1 MMGRA
6 FYRKGSPGEV
16 ERRGMWA
23 FLAGDTRN
31 LHNVAQIPQ
40 RIRSWQNVTY
50 KLLILKHKLDIC
62 WPTTC
67 YNKRG
72 EMFQNTIARESS
84 AEGVGLHTGVYGHIR
99 LVPAPAETGIVFR
112 RVDLDNFPIEAQG
125 HNVAR
130 VSYATSLMKQGV
142 LLSTTEHLLA
152 AIYSCGIDNIYI
164 DIDSIEVP
172 ILDGS
177 AEPFMQMLEH
187 SGVRKLRRKRRYLKV
202 LKPLEVVEGDRRIG
216 IYPAEELRVR
226 CYVDFPHTLVGQQEV
241 EMLVGPDT
249 FRHLLARARTF
260 CFERDI
266 EPLKA
271 MGLIRGG
278 SLENAIVL
286 TNDGVMNGPLR
297 FPDEFG
303 RHKALDLIGDLALA
317 GLPLLARVEAHKAG
331 HSLHTQLVSRLLAD
345 PSLWTITTGEAVR
358 PESEAYL
365 TALSPV
371 PAAD

>member
-1 MMGRA
+1 M
-6 FYRKGSPGEV
+6 
-16 ERRGMWA
+16 
-23 FLAGDTRN
+23 LQT
-31 LHNVAQIPQ
+31 
-40 RIRSWQNVTY
+40 
-50 KLLILKHKLDIC
+50 
-62 WPTTC
+62 
-67 YNKRG
+67 
-72 EMFQNTIARESS
+72 TIANPAS
-84 AEGVGLHTGVYGHIR
+84 AEGVGLHTGVYGHIT
-99 LVPAPAETGIVFR
+99 LVPAPADTGIVFR

-152 AIYSCGIDNIYI
+152 AIYSCGIDNVYV

-177 AEPFMQMLEH
+177 AEPFMQMLEQA
-187 SGVRKLRRKRRYLKV
+187 GTRRLRRKRRFLKI
-202 LKPLEVVEGDRRIG
+202 LKPLEVIEGDRRIG
-216 IYPAEELRVR
+216 IYPADEFRVR
-226 CYVDFPHTLVGQQEV
+226 CYVDFPHPLVGQQEV
-241 EMLVGPDT
+241 EMLVSPET

-266 EPLKA
+266 EPLRS

-278 SLENAIVL
+278 TLENAIVL
-286 TNDGVMNGPLR
+286 TSDGVMNGLLR

-331 HSLHTQLVSRLLAD
+331 HALHTQLVSRLLAD
-345 PSLWTITTGEAVR
+345 PTLWTVTTREALHEQAETPMTVF
-358 PESEAYL
+358 A
-365 TALSPV
+365 PV
-371 PAAD
+371 AAAD

>member
-1 MMGRA
+1 MHM
-6 FYRKGSPGEV
+6 FQ
-16 ERRGMWA
+16 
-23 FLAGDTRN
+23 TT
-31 LHNVAQIPQ
+31 I
-40 RIRSWQNVTY
+40 IRSAT
-50 KLLILKHKLDIC
+50 
-62 WPTTC
+62 
-67 YNKRG
+67 
-72 EMFQNTIARESS
+72 
-84 AEGVGLHTGVYGHIR
+84 AEGVGLHTGVFGHIR
-99 LVPAPAETGIVFR
+99 LLPAPADTGIVFR
-112 RVDLDNFPIEAQG
+112 RPDLDNFAIEAQG

-152 AIYSCGIDNIYI
+152 AIYSCGIDNIHI

-177 AEPFMQMLEH
+177 AEPFMQMLEQA
-187 SGVRKLRRKRRYLKV
+187 GVRKFRRKRRYLKI
-202 LKPLEVVEGDRRIG
+202 LQPLEVVEGDRRIG
-216 IYPAEELRVR
+216 IYPSDEFHVR
-226 CYVDFPHTLVGQQEV
+226 CYVDFPHPLVGQQEV
-241 EMLVGPDT
+241 EMVVNPQT
-249 FRHLLARARTF
+249 FRYLLARARTF

-266 EPLKA
+266 EPLRS

-303 RHKALDLIGDLALA
+303 RHKALDLIGDLALV

-331 HSLHTQLVSRLLAD
+331 HALHTQLVSRLLAD
-345 PSLWTITTGEAVR
+345 PSLWTIATDSDGSSRHAAEVDFSVMA
-358 PESEAYL
+358 PA
-365 TALSPV
+365 